1 MQNILIFLINNC
13 YVLNN
18 SCTAIPDQPNLLEP
32 RQLQQMDS
40 SSTTSILYHLQWEAP
55 LNGDDV
61 DLNHY
66 QIYVNNTLLQ
76 RIHADQTYAL
86 VSLQEGITATIKV
99 AAANR
104 CGQISNYSFVTIMPE
119 RPQTTTVAASDV
131 YATTSP
137 DVGTDANINDRTSGS
152 CAQMCVGSLTTI
164 TCATFL
170 ALLIQASL

>member
-1 MQNILIFLINNC
+1 MNNT
-13 YVLNN
+13 
-18 SCTAIPDQPNLLEP
+18 CTVISDQPNLLEP

-55 LNGDDV
+55 LNSDV
-61 DLNHY
+61 DLDHY
-66 QIYVNNTLLQ
+66 QIYVNDTLLQ
-76 RIHADQTYAL
+76 RIHAEQTYAL

-99 AAANR
+99 ATANR
-104 CGQISNYSFVTIMPE
+104 CGQISDYSFVTIMPE

-137 DVGTDANINDRTSGS
+137 DAGTDANINDRTSGS
-152 CAQMCVGSLTTI
+152 CAQMCVGSLPTI

>member
-1 MQNILIFLINNC
+1 
-13 YVLNN
+13 
-18 SCTAIPDQPNLLEP
+18 
-32 RQLQQMDS
+32 MDS

-66 QIYVNNTLLQ
+66 QIYVNDTLLQ

-104 CGQISNYSFVTIMPE
+104 CGQISDYSFVTITPE
-119 RPQTTTVAASDV
+119 RPQTATVAASDV

-137 DVGTDANINDRTSGS
+137 DAGTDASIDDRTSG
-152 CAQMCVGSLTTI
+152 AQMSVGSLI
-164 TCATFL
+164 TLVYATFL
-170 ALLIQASL
+170 ALLTQASL